1 MKIQVTL
8 EFDVEFDLESD
19 GETLD
24 EDSVINSAKVGQD
37 IVEVLHSE
45 SVIDEILENMST
57 EWCVTRFGV
66 HTRLV
71 KRIS

>member
-8 EFDVEFDLESD
+8 EFDIEFDLESD

-24 EDSVINSAKVGQD
+24 EDSVINSDKVGQD
-37 IVEVLHSE
+37 IVDVLHSE
-45 SVIDEILENMST
+45 SFIDEILENMST
-57 EWCVTRFGV
+57 EWCVTRFRV